1 MSSGN
6 SDLRIGS
13 VVLNCQDFD
22 RTLAFWAAAL
32 HYAPRDPDER
42 EFTVLRDPT
51 GRGPNVSIQ
60 ETPHLKFGRNRMHLD
75 LYTTDQPRE
84 VERLLQLGATIH
96 QPAQEGED
104 FVTLADPEG
113 KLFCVVQL
121 PPPPE
126 PATDEK

>member
-1 MSSGN
+1 MPSGR

-22 RTLAFWAAAL
+22 RTLAFWQEAL

-51 GRGPNVSIQ
+51 GRGPSVSVQ
-60 ETPHLKFGRNRMHLD
+60 ETPNLKFGRNRMHLD
-75 LYTTDQPRE
+75 LYTTDQHGE

-96 QPAQEGED
+96 QPAREGED
-104 FVTLADPEG
+104 YVILADPEG

-121 PPPPE
+121 PAAPE
-126 PATDEK
+126 SPTDEK